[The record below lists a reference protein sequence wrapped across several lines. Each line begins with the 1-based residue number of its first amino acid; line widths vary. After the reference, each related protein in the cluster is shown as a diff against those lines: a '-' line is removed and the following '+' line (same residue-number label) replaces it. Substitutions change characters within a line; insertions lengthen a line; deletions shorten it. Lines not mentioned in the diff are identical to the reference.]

1 MILDNH
7 LDVPAAP
14 DDVFALLNDVERV
27 AGCLP
32 GATLEGRDG
41 EAYRGRVKVKVGP
54 ISAAYAGTLRF
65 TEVVPEKRMLRLSA
79 RASDAHGAGDA
90 EADVVLTVSETG
102 EGSTLD
108 LHTDLLVRG
117 KIAQFGKGAIT
128 TVSSRLL
135 DQFAR
140 NLAAELAPGG
150 SGTSGASN
158 AALLASGARIATSSV
173 RDTPENQ
180 PGAGS
185 DDRRSDSRVSNRLR
199 RWRSSASSSSCRAR
213 SWSTS
218 GPDTASDASWAP
230 TCSRNHVAIAAVTV
244 PSTAMPAS
252 ISPAATRRPSVV
264 TGERSP

>member
-1 MILDNH
+1 MILENH
-7 LDVPAAP
+7 LAVPADP
-14 DDVFALLNDVERV
+14 DAVFALLNDVERV

-65 TEVVPEKRMLRLSA
+65 TEVVPEQRTLRLSA

-90 EADVVLTVSETG
+90 EADVVLSVAEADG
-102 EGSTLD
+102 GATLD

-140 NLAAELAPGG
+140 NLAGELSTPAEANG
-150 SGTSGASN
+150 SGTSGASVGATLASN
-158 AALLASGARIATSSV
+158 ARKSPSSPTPAPADEALDGLAMLLPAGAGRYAALAAV
-173 RDTPENQ
+173 
-180 PGAGS
+180 AGLGLFQGYLLG
-185 DDRRSDSRVSNRLR
+185 RLR
-199 RWRSSASSSSCRAR
+199 GQ
-213 SWSTS
+213 TML
-218 GPDTASDASWAP
+218 
-230 TCSRNHVAIAAVTV
+230 IEEL
-244 PSTAMPAS
+244 
-252 ISPAATRRPSVV
+252 RRH
-264 TGERSP
+264 GRR

>member
-7 LDVPAAP
+7 LAVPAAP

-41 EAYRGRVKVKVGP
+41 DAYRGRVKVKVGP

-65 TEVVPEKRMLRLSA
+65 TEVVPDQRTLRLSA

-90 EADVVLTVSETG
+90 EADVVLSVAEADG
-102 EGSTLD
+102 GSTLD

-140 NLAAELAPGG
+140 NLAGELAD
-150 SGTSGASN
+150 GAT
-158 AALLASGARIATSSV
+158 A
-173 RDTPENQ
+173 TPERATPQ
-180 PGAGS
+180 PAA
-185 DDRRSDSRVSNRLR
+185 
-199 RWRSSASSSSCRAR
+199 ASSSGDSLDGLAMLLPPNAGR
-213 SWSTS
+213 
-218 GPDTASDASWAP
+218 WA
-230 TCSRNHVAIAAVTV
+230 ALAGAAVV
-244 PSTAMPAS
+244 GVVQGYLLGRLRGQRML
-252 ISPAATRRPSVV
+252 IEELRRD
-264 TGERSP
+264 R

>member
-7 LDVPAAP
+7 LAVPADP
-14 DDVFALLNDVERV
+14 DAVFALLNDVERV

-65 TEVVPEKRMLRLSA
+65 TEVVPEQRTLRLSA

-90 EADVVLTVSETG
+90 EADVVLSVAEADG
-102 EGSTLD
+102 GSTLD

-140 NLAAELAPGG
+140 NLAGELSSPAEANG
-150 SGTSGASN
+150 SGTSGASVGATLADSPQHADRARKSPSSPAPAPADEPLDGLAMLLPAGTGRY
-158 AALLASGARIATSSV
+158 AALAAV
-173 RDTPENQ
+173 
-180 PGAGS
+180 AGLGLFQGYLLG
-185 DDRRSDSRVSNRLR
+185 RLR
-199 RWRSSASSSSCRAR
+199 GQ
-213 SWSTS
+213 TML
-218 GPDTASDASWAP
+218 
-230 TCSRNHVAIAAVTV
+230 IEEL
-244 PSTAMPAS
+244 
-252 ISPAATRRPSVV
+252 RRH
-264 TGERSP
+264 GRR

>member
-7 LDVPAAP
+7 LAVPAAP
-14 DDVFALLNDVERV
+14 DAVFALLNDVERV

-65 TEVVPEKRMLRLSA
+65 TEVVPDQRTLRLSA

-90 EADVVLTVSETG
+90 EADVVLSVAEADG
-102 EGSTLD
+102 GSTLD
-108 LHTDLLVRG
+108 LHTDLLIRG

-140 NLAAELAPGG
+140 NLAGELSGDAPGDVGVGATLTSDARKVPG
-150 SGTSGASN
+150 SSGGESLDGLAM
-158 AALLASGARIATSSV
+158 LL
-173 RDTPENQ
+173 P
-180 PGAGS
+180 PGAG
-185 DDRRSDSRVSNRLR
+185 RWAALAGAAVFGVVQGYLLGRLKGQKMLIEELR
-199 RWRSSASSSSCRAR
+199 RDR
-213 SWSTS
+213 
-218 GPDTASDASWAP
+218 
-230 TCSRNHVAIAAVTV
+230 
-244 PSTAMPAS
+244 
-252 ISPAATRRPSVV
+252 
-264 TGERSP
+264 